1 MMKLKITNSLAQNR
15 FARSMHKRHMNVCKA
30 IALSLLVAISSVS
43 AQETTLKRESIEN
56 YNARMQWF
64 ADSQY
69 GMFIHFGLY
78 SQLGGVWKG
87 TQVKG
92 YAEWIQSKAKIP
104 RDEYPQLLKT
114 FNPAK
119 FDADL
124 IVSTAKQAGMKYLV
138 ITSKHHE
145 GFCLWDSKYTDYDVA
160 STPFKGRDI
169 LDELNK
175 ACKKHGLKF
184 GLYYSILD
192 WHHPA
197 HSGLTRNTQVVPGR
211 GQEYLEYQ
219 KNQVLELI
227 ERYDP
232 AVLWFDG
239 DWVKW
244 WTMED
249 GVDLYNTIR
258 AASPKVI
265 VNNRVAKRGSFELD
279 YVTKEQHHFDD
290 AFPKHWEACY
300 TMNKSWGYKKDDDNW
315 KDAKTVYEKLKDVNE
330 KGGNLLLNVGPDGNG
345 VVQEEALTILLE
357 AGKMLEAEPVNKN
370 IPKIT
375 KVPGIK
381 QRPRA
386 RKTQ

>member
-1 MMKLKITNSLAQNR
+1 MKLLGK
-15 FARSMHKRHMNVCKA
+15 SMYKRHMNTCKA
-30 IALSLLVAISSVS
+30 IAISLLIVISSSAS
-43 AQETTLKRESIEN
+43 AQEKTLKKESIEN

-64 ADSQY
+64 AEAQY

-78 SQLGGVWKG
+78 SQLGGIWKG
-87 TQVKG
+87 KEAKG

-124 IVSTAKQAGMKYLV
+124 IVSTAKQSGMKYLV

-145 GFCLWDSKYTDYDVA
+145 GFCLWDSKFTDYDVA

-192 WHHPA
+192 WHHAA
-197 HSGLTRNTQVVPGR
+197 HSGLTRNTQVLEGR
-211 GQEYLEYQ
+211 GQEYITYQ
-219 KNQVLELI
+219 KNQIKELI
-227 ERYDP
+227 EKYDP

-244 WTMED
+244 WTTQD
-249 GVDLYNTIR
+249 GIDLYNTIR
-258 AASPKVI
+258 AASSKVI
-265 VNNRVAKRGSFELD
+265 VNNRVSKRQSFELD
-279 YVTKEQHHFDD
+279 FVTQEQHHFKS

-300 TMNKSWGYKKDDDNW
+300 TMNKSWGYKKNDDNW
-315 KDAKTVYEKLKDVNE
+315 KDAKAVYDKLKDVNV

-345 VVQEEALTILLE
+345 VVQPEAISILLE
-357 AGKMLEAEPVNKN
+357 VGKMLEAEPINKN
-370 IPKIT
+370 MPKVT

-381 QRPRA
+381 SKRKSRA
-386 RKTQ
+386 R

>member
-15 FARSMHKRHMNVCKA
+15 FARSTEKRHMNVCKA

-175 ACKKHGLKF
+175 
-184 GLYYSILD
+184 
-192 WHHPA
+192 
-197 HSGLTRNTQVVPGR
+197 
-211 GQEYLEYQ
+211 
-219 KNQVLELI
+219 
-227 ERYDP
+227 
-232 AVLWFDG
+232 
-239 DWVKW
+239 
-244 WTMED
+244 
-249 GVDLYNTIR
+249 
-258 AASPKVI
+258 
-265 VNNRVAKRGSFELD
+265 
-279 YVTKEQHHFDD
+279 
-290 AFPKHWEACY
+290 
-300 TMNKSWGYKKDDDNW
+300 
-315 KDAKTVYEKLKDVNE
+315 
-330 KGGNLLLNVGPDGNG
+330 
-345 VVQEEALTILLE
+345 
-357 AGKMLEAEPVNKN
+357 
-370 IPKIT
+370 
-375 KVPGIK
+375 
-381 QRPRA
+381 
-386 RKTQ
+386 